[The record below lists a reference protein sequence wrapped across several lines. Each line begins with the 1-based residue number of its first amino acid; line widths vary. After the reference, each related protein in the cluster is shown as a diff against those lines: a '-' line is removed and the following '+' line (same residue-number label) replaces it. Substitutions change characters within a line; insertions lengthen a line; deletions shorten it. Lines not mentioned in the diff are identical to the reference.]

1 MKKTLPLI
9 LASFSAVL
17 VIIAIIFRD
26 TFGGWLS
33 AVLNGA
39 IVLSSVAFLVVLA
52 RLLLTHI
59 GYVARGRQGFI
70 YSLVAIVAF
79 LLTLIGG
86 ALFGIED
93 ARFLKVI
100 AALVRPLE
108 TALLGLVAIVLAAL
122 SIKFFRERG
131 WNALSIS
138 FTMSAFLFL
147 ILGLGL
153 LQAIDYQPLNQ
164 IIRVIE
170 ALPMIGARGLLI
182 GVALGGLLMGV
193 RVLTGAERPYDD

>member
-9 LASFSAVL
+9 LAVISAVL
-17 VIIAIIFRD
+17 AIVGIFFRG

-33 AVLNGA
+33 IVLNGA
-39 IVLSSVAFLVVLA
+39 IVLSSVALLVALA
-52 RLLLTHI
+52 RLLVTHI

-79 LLTLIGG
+79 LLTLVCG

-93 ARFLKVI
+93 SRFLKVMAGI
-100 AALVRPLE
+100 VRPLE
-108 TALLGLVAIVLAAL
+108 TALLGLIAIVLAAL
-122 SIKFFRERG
+122 SIKFFRVRG

-138 FTMSAFLFL
+138 FTISAFLFL

-164 IIRVIE
+164 AIKVIE
-170 ALPMIGARGLLI
+170 GLPMIGARGLLI
-182 GVALGGLLMGV
+182 GVALGGLVMGV